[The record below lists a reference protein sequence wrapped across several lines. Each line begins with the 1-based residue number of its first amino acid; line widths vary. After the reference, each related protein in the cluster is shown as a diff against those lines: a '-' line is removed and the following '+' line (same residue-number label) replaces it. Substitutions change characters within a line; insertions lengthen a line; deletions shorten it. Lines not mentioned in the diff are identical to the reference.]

1 MARFI
6 GTSRMKWHG
15 CFDDSRIPR
24 SDARQSITIP
34 SLKPTSAMNLPRVL
48 VSAIAL
54 GALFTASPYRVT
66 ADAVTDWNAALASA
80 LKTSGLASNAQ
91 VRPAAIVNA
100 AIFDSVNGIAR
111 KYEPFAMVDPAPRDA
126 SQEAAAVHAAYTT
139 LFALFPAQKPFFD
152 GQLATSL
159 AALTGSSTSITTGRA
174 WGESVA
180 RAILD
185 WRATDGVRNQFTLF
199 GDSQPGYWRTPTAGQ
214 SAVGVN
220 LATMVPF
227 TLKQPTQFRPG
238 APYGKVDRLTALTTA
253 AYARD
258 VNEVKAIGSATS
270 TTRTAEQTEFA
281 RFWHA
286 EDASDEIRAL
296 ITIVP
301 AHATLVDNARL
312 FALCCLAAADAAIV
326 CFDSKSAYSLWRPID
341 AIRLA
346 DTDNNSATD
355 PDSGWTPLVA
365 TPRHPEYLSAHCIFT
380 AATFGT
386 AALLLGD
393 NRTFTLQTPSFTT
406 TTRTFT
412 RLSAAIDEVVEARIW
427 AGLHFRLACEEG
439 RDTGLEIA
447 SYTVSNFLRPRHR
460 GGHRREHDADP
471 IR

>member
-1 MARFI
+1 
-6 GTSRMKWHG
+6 
-15 CFDDSRIPR
+15 
-24 SDARQSITIP
+24 
-34 SLKPTSAMNLPRVL
+34 LKSTSAMNLHRVF
-48 VSAIAL
+48 VSAFAI
-54 GALFTASPYRVT
+54 GALFVASASRVF
-66 ADAVTDWNAALASA
+66 ADAVTDWNAVLASA
-80 LKTSGLASNAQ
+80 LKSSGFSSNAQ

-111 KYEPFAMVDPAPRDA
+111 QYEPFAVADPAPRDA
-126 SQEAAAVHAAYTT
+126 SQEAAAVQAAYTT
-139 LFALFPAQKPFFD
+139 LFALFPAQKTLFD

-159 AALTGSSTSITTGRA
+159 AALTGSSTSIATGRA

-180 RAILD
+180 RVILD
-185 WRATDGVRNQFTLF
+185 WRATDGVRNPFTLV
-199 GDSQPGYWRTPTAGQ
+199 GDSQPGCWRTPTAGQ

-227 TLKQPTQFRPG
+227 TLNRPTQFRPA
-238 APYGKVDRLTALTTA
+238 APYGSVDRLTALTTA

-258 VNEVKAIGSATS
+258 VNEAKAIGGATS
-270 TTRTAEQTEFA
+270 TTRTSEQTELA

-286 EDASDEIRAL
+286 EDCSDEIRAL
-296 ITIVP
+296 ITIAP
-301 AHATLVDNARL
+301 AHASLVENARL
-312 FALCCLAAADAAIV
+312 FALCSLAAADSAIV
-326 CFDSKSAYSLWRPID
+326 CFDSKFAYSLWRPID

-355 PDSGWTPLVA
+355 SDPSWTPLIA

-386 AALLLGD
+386 AALLVGD
-393 NRTFTLQTPSFTT
+393 HRTFTLQTPGYPN

-427 AGLHFRLACEEG
+427 AGIHFRLSCEEG

-447 SYTVSNFLRPRHR
+447 SYTVRNFLRPRHR
-460 GGHRREHDADP
+460 GDHRQEHFADP